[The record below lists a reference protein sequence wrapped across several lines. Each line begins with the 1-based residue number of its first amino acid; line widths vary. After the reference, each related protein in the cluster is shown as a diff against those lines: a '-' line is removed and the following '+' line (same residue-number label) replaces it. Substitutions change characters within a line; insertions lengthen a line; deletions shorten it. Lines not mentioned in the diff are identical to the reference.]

1 MEYIIEKNISCDESE
16 LCSDI
21 FINKLEKKFMCCLK
35 SVSDADSPHGS
46 ISIYHGFPHIIRV
59 VFYEYVT
66 KLNPMN
72 KGGIQKL
79 NNIPSKS
86 EVESIF

>member
-1 MEYIIEKNISCDESE
+1 MIEKNISCDDSL

-21 FINKLEKKFMCCLK
+21 MVNKLEKKFMCCLK
-35 SVSDADSPHGS
+35 SVSDADSPHGFVS
-46 ISIYHGFPHIIRV
+46 ILHSFPHKITV
-59 VFYEYVT
+59 CFYEDVT

-86 EVESIF
+86 EVEAIV